1 MPEQEKRYGTKITAL
16 GSSRI
21 AACIL
26 NGTKLT
32 ITQAAAGD
40 GGGGYY
46 LPTAEQTE
54 LKRELW
60 RGPIVSALQ
69 NPTVP
74 NVLDVKIV
82 IDDSVGNFVCREMG
96 LFSEDG
102 VLIAICNTPDTE
114 KVAISTG
121 VDGWLTMV
129 MHIVVADAS
138 TLEFTITPS
147 LDTVSREDMETAFSA
162 HNTNAAAHEDIRQ
175 AIHQAIS
182 QALGKETPPLED
194 SGAPTEETAGSVG
207 QTYTDTETGES
218 YTCTGVTEDG
228 RYIWTSG
235 AVGTLDQ
242 IREATG
248 ENTVGLA
255 AANAALLAVK
265 SELEA
270 HTADQENP
278 HGVTPAGIGA
288 ATTATYEATFLAA
301 GWSAAAPYQQTVA
314 VAGITVLDNPIAGQL
329 FRDDE
334 EEGAAAYN
342 TQALEEWGYVS
353 RITTAEGSITGI
365 CFEDKPTVDIQVQ
378 LKVVR

>member
-1 MPEQEKRYGTKITAL
+1 MAETRKTAHWARTAVTTGGLDLLTDYAAGRVLEITAAY
-16 GSSRI
+16 GSS
-21 AACIL
+21 AAEGDISTL
-26 NGTKLT
+26 TDLPDGKAHPLT
-32 ITQAAAGD
+32 IESVVKSKDHVTICIQVSSVGVTEAYKLEQIGIYAASGD
-40 GGGGYY
+40 TNGYR
-46 LPTAEQTE
+46 TE
-54 LKRELW
+54 ERLLMVIEDEADENGSK
-60 RGPIVSALQ
+60 GV
-69 NPTVP
+69 TVP
-74 NVLDVKIV
+74 VESDQLYTFKLYAVLAITNKDRLEVNL
-82 IDDSVGNFVCREMG
+82 SSAG
-96 LFSEDG
+96 L
-102 VLIAICNTPDTE
+102 A
-114 KVAISTG
+114 
-121 VDGWLTMV
+121 
-129 MHIVVADAS
+129 
-138 TLEFTITPS
+138 TLES
-147 LDTVSREDMETAFSA
+147 VQL
-162 HNTNAAAHEDIRQ
+162 
-175 AIHQAIS
+175 AIS

-242 IREATG
+242 IRKATG
-248 ENTVGLA
+248 ENTAGLA

-288 ATTATYEATFLAA
+288 ATTATYEATFPAA

-365 CFEDKPTVDIQVQ
+365 CFEDKPTVDIRVQ